1 MWLQVLLNA
10 RANWKMKN
18 RKLLESEIS
27 HPNVDIKIFQ
37 PASKSIME
45 MNEER
50 KIFCRIFFQQF
61 IFKLHRYSAFSN
73 FKLEAGDLN

>member
-10 RANWKMKN
+10 RTNWKMKN

-45 MNEER
+45 TNEET
-50 KIFCRIFFQQF
+50 KIFCGFFF
-61 IFKLHRYSAFSN
+61 NNSFSSYTDIVP
-73 FKLEAGDLN
+73 FQILN